1 MREPPGPL
9 WGRAA
14 SCCLWRRW
22 CSGCRMCFLGRAAV
36 WPALTGRAAVCA
48 GGRRPAREIATREP
62 DGSEW
67 SISRPALALPPPT
80 GTAARPRR
88 PRGGLQSVGVL
99 CVARPGL
106 PHRRVLVSLTP
117 ELTTNFACNSPA
129 TISNS
134 EFTALKS
141 QRFKALL
148 NLHPIELHAT
158 FEEGQAPRSL
168 RCPPH
173 RWRWGF
179 CSTRGWLSACRRR
192 VGSLMTPFPPF
203 GGGEAAYVQVI
214 GPTCAGCVH
223 RNRNRRGH
231 DGSQASR
238 RSQYAEG
245 DDGGRTP
252 NGPASRCVW

>member
-1 MREPPGPL
+1 MLLCGA
-9 WGRAA
+9 G
-14 SCCLWRRW
+14 CCLWTRRF
-22 CSGCRMCFLGRAAV
+22 S
-36 WPALTGRAAVCA
+36 
-48 GGRRPAREIATREP
+48 GRR
-62 DGSEW
+62 
-67 SISRPALALPPPT
+67 
-80 GTAARPRR
+80 ARPW
-88 PRGGLQSVGVL
+88 GLVL
-99 CVARPGL
+99 TCGLARCPDAQLWL
-106 PHRRVLVSLTP
+106 PTA
-117 ELTTNFACNSPA
+117 NFACNSPT
-129 TISNS
+129 TISSS

-158 FEEGQAPRSL
+158 FEESQAPPPTGTAARAPRSQAFRSLRCRSQALRSL

-223 RNRNRRGH
+223 RNRRGTH
-231 DGSQASR
+231 GSQAPR
-238 RSQYAEG
+238 RSPRLLG
-245 DDGGRTP
+245 CDGGGTP
-252 NGPASRCVW
+252 KDPAPRYVR